1 MRLGKRGAECDSCT
15 ASVHLTSVSIW
26 EQAQVAGGDEIMT
39 SWRRLRLALVLLAA
53 AQITASASTQPNS
66 SRPVSRA
73 VAPHAR
79 PAPPAPQY
87 ITARISEL
95 GSSFDGRVGI
105 AVKSIDDGWSVG
117 WKANALYPQQS
128 VSKLWVSI
136 TALDAV
142 DKGRVRLDDKV
153 TLTRDDLTL
162 FHQPIAAMILAG
174 GYTTTLDDLMFKAI
188 TTSDNTANDKL
199 MRSVGGPQ
207 AVRTMIARK
216 HLGAIR
222 FYNGERALQSKI
234 AGLIWSPSYSIGN
247 AFYDARDALP
257 KAIRDA
263 AFNRY
268 IEDPYDGAAP
278 SAIVA
283 ALARLK
289 RGELLSPESTRK
301 LLWIMVNTKPGD
313 NRLKGVLK
321 ADWTLSHKTGTG
333 QVNGPVQ
340 AGYND
345 IGILTAPDGKSY
357 AVAVMIKKTSV
368 PLPTRMTLMN
378 NVVRAVINQHEMLNA
393 PTFV

>member
-1 MRLGKRGAECDSCT
+1 M
-15 ASVHLTSVSIW
+15 TSVLTRFGLGLVVIAAAQVGGASAAIH
-26 EQAQVAGGDEIMT
+26 QVAGPNPD
-39 SWRRLRLALVLLAA
+39 RPAA
-53 AQITASASTQPNS
+53 A
-66 SRPVSRA
+66 
-73 VAPHAR
+73 PH
-79 PAPPAPQY
+79 PSVPAPQY
-87 ITARISEL
+87 IRDRVRDL
-95 GSSFDGRVGI
+95 GSQFNGRVGI
-105 AVKSIDDGWSVG
+105 AVRSVDDNWSVG
-117 WKANALYPQQS
+117 WKADELYPQQS

-142 DKGRVRLDDKV
+142 DRGRVRLDDKV
-153 TLTRDDLTL
+153 TLSRDDLTL
-162 FHQPIAAMILAG
+162 FHQPIAAKILG
-174 GYTTTLDDLMFKAI
+174 GSSYTTTLDDLMFKAI
-188 TTSDNTANDKL
+188 TTSDNTCNDKL
-199 MRSVGGPQ
+199 MRSVGGPD
-207 AVRTMIARK
+207 AVRNMIAAK

-257 KAIRDA
+257 KTLREA

-289 RGELLSPESTRK
+289 RGELLSPESTRR
-301 LLWIMVNTKPGD
+301 LLWIMGNTKTGA
-313 NRLKGVLK
+313 NRLKGGLE
-321 ADWTLSHKTGTG
+321 AGWTLSHKTGTG
-333 QVNGPVQ
+333 QVMGPVQ

-345 IGILTAPDGKSY
+345 IGVLTAPDGKSY

-378 NVVRAVINQHEMLNA
+378 NVVRAVITQHETLRGSGYTA
-393 PTFV
+393 Q